1 MNRLLHR
8 HPSHLFTLRVWVE
21 DLDQGRWEWRGKVQ
35 HVTSGETY
43 YFRTWAGLIARLTTM
58 LKEEDSMS
66 SSIKTSGVHHA
77 TLTVSD
83 VARSKQFYTELIGL
97 QYVTDFG
104 PRAILSDGSFL
115 LVLTPPPDASQALP
129 NDRFDENR
137 LGLDHLSLSVAS
149 RADLEAAL
157 RLFDEKGVAHGE
169 IKELAP
175 FGIMVL
181 AFRDPDNIQVEL
193 TAPLA

>member
-1 MNRLLHR
+1 
-8 HPSHLFTLRVWVE
+8 
-21 DLDQGRWEWRGKVQ
+21 
-35 HVTSGETY
+35 
-43 YFRTWAGLIARLTTM
+43 
-58 LKEEDSMS
+58 MS

-83 VARSKQFYTELIGL
+83 VARSRQFYTELL
-97 QYVTDFG
+97 NFQFVTDFG

-137 LGLDHLSLSVAS
+137 LGLDHLSLSVAA
-149 RADLEAAL
+149 RADLESAL
-157 RLFDEKGVAHGE
+157 RLFDEKGISHGE
-169 IKELAP
+169 IKPLEP

-193 TAPLA
+193 TAPLAA